1 MLYHVSVKPCL
12 ACRQHHIK
20 LPYMCNQPAVCSA
33 KQGVLYAGQENK
45 DAGLALTDKQTA
57 KLYSLQRQAAG
68 VRSSHDTFSE
78 AFAAYAV
85 QMDDFRLSPHQPSPQ
100 VCHLQNTFA
109 TGSTVHCDMSCDT
122 AL

>member
-1 MLYHVSVKPCL
+1 MLC
-12 ACRQHHIK
+12 
-20 LPYMCNQPAVCSA
+20 
-33 KQGVLYAGQENK
+33 AGQENK
-45 DAGLALTDKQTA
+45 EAGLALTDKQTA

-100 VCHLQNTFA
+100 VRHLQKTPA
-109 TGSTVHCDMSCDT
+109 TCSTVRCDMFCDT